1 METRK
6 AEIFLSYCWQD
17 EEIAVDIYEHLRRI
31 QNVNIHKDT
40 IDIKKWES
48 IKEYMNNI
56 VTMDFVILLISDA
69 YLRSRNC
76 MYEVLELMR
85 DRKYKHK
92 IFPAVVSK
100 DIYNPAVVARY
111 VRYWQDQQQELE
123 ETLSGLKVQNLGNL
137 NHDLKIIQD
146 IASNTADFLGLI
158 GDMNNP
164 EIADINIE
172 IVKKLEEWGGIVVA

>member
-1 METRK
+1 
-6 AEIFLSYCWQD
+6 
-17 EEIAVDIYEHLRRI
+17 
-31 QNVNIHKDT
+31 NIHKDT

-100 DIYNPAVVARY
+100 DIY
-111 VRYWQDQQQELE
+111 
-123 ETLSGLKVQNLGNL
+123 
-137 NHDLKIIQD
+137 
-146 IASNTADFLGLI
+146 
-158 GDMNNP
+158 
-164 EIADINIE
+164 
-172 IVKKLEEWGGIVVA
+172 

>member
-1 METRK
+1 LILQFIRK
-6 AEIFLSYCWQD
+6 RVKL
-17 EEIAVDIYEHLRRI
+17 L
-31 QNVNIHKDT
+31 
-40 IDIKKWES
+40 
-48 IKEYMNNI
+48 
-56 VTMDFVILLISDA
+56 MDFVILLISDA

-76 MYEVLELMR
+76 MYEVLEIMR
-85 DRKYKHK
+85 NRKYKHK
-92 IFPAVVSK
+92 IFPTVVSK
-100 DIYNPAVVARY
+100 DIYNSAVVARY

-172 IVKKLEEWGGIVVA
+172 IVKKLEEWGGIMVA